1 MIKYI
6 LFEDELKNK
15 LSFFTHIIFNPKFFA
30 NTSELNL
37 RNLYYQQGWIH
48 ATWHFYERGLIR
60 AFPANERIEL
70 QIKGI
75 SEDYPDYF
83 VDNTIRLLSKK
94 FPKCTKKLFLD
105 EQYLND

>member
-1 MIKYI
+1 MNLKKINLVFLPI
-6 LFEDELKNK
+6 LFFTPK
-15 LSFFTHIIFNPKFFA
+15 LFA
-30 NTSELNL
+30 NTSELDL
-37 RNLYYQQGWIH
+37 SNLYYHQGWIH
-48 ATWHFYERGLIR
+48 ATCHFYERGLIK